1 MSKDVMNAVNL
12 HYILIVM
19 LFCAVFIGGLNL
31 QNNVGRRY

>member
-1 MSKDVMNAVNL
+1 MSKGAMNVVNL

-19 LFCAVFIGGLNL
+19 LFCAVFVGALNL